1 MMKAVWGYTAS
12 ELAEKIREK
21 KKEIRELDITK
32 RKATFRVRGSKKV
45 SGDGIL
51 KASVNGTVD
60 TACDPSDPPNDGS
73 PFLEVRGQ
81 DSLYVT
87 GTLSELMLGEIQT
100 GQKVQISSWESEAR
114 PMKERSRR
122 FPLHR

>member
-1 MMKAVWGYTAS
+1 MYKRQ
-12 ELAEKIREK
+12 ELEEA
-21 KKEIRELDITK
+21 
-32 RKATFRVRGSKKV
+32 KKV
-45 SGDGIL
+45 TGDGIL

-100 GQKVQISSWESEAR
+100 GQKVQISSWESGKTYEGEITEISTTPVDGSNYMGDGNPNA
-114 PMKERSRR
+114 SYYTC
-122 FPLHR
+122 LLYTS